1 MSGGN
6 DQMGRATIN
15 HRAACSPRRQL
26 PSLWRIVLL
35 AALLA
40 SWLPIAKPA
49 QEGLHRE
56 EQEAI
61 YLRNFLGFVQWP
73 ASAHT
78 GSQSLQLCVEGDV
91 LLAFAL
97 SQEFRAVSLADRK
110 VEVRSLGNEREL
122 TGCGVLVIGPLEP
135 KRVARILTAAAGTQ
149 VMTFGQSDGFLEAGG
164 AVQIIGRQGGFQF
177 AVNLRA
183 TNKVRVKLDAR
194 LLEMAKRILQDA
206 NGAGG

>member
-1 MSGGN
+1 
-6 DQMGRATIN
+6 MGCPTIN
-15 HRAACSPRRQL
+15 DLAACARPRKL
-26 PSLWRIVLL
+26 PSRLRIVLL
-35 AALLA
+35 AALFA
-40 SWLPIAKPA
+40 SSLPIATPA

-56 EQEAI
+56 EQKAI

-73 ASAHT
+73 ASART
-78 GSQSLQLCVEGDV
+78 GSQPLQLCVEGDV

-97 SQEFRAVSLADRK
+97 SREFRAVRLAERK
-110 VEVRSLGNEREL
+110 VQVRSLSNEREL
-122 TGCGVLVIGPLEP
+122 IGCGVLVIGPLDP
-135 KRVARILTAAAGTQ
+135 KRVARILTAAGATQ